1 MTARLATARA
11 HFHVDVSAG
20 DPIIPPARQVHIPQL
35 LGGEITARGYPL
47 AMVYSEKIV
56 TAV

>member
-20 DPIIPPARQVHIPQL
+20 DPITPPAQQVHIPRL
-35 LGGEITARGYPL
+35 LGGEITARPDRL
-47 AMVYSEKIV
+47 ARG
-56 TAV
+56 